1 MRRRV
6 YFVKYFDKGSTSV
19 GADQM
24 APALQR
30 LGVDARV
37 VYARDLPG
45 IRGAILVF
53 VKRADLTD
61 LIAARLRGN
70 RLVVDLQDTPVFRRW
85 ISHWPL
91 YDAFIF
97 RNRRQRRDFGR
108 QIRALGNLW
117 ALQRMIY
124 QHWHPRYRPHRVAN
138 GELRVGYLGTR
149 RSLSLWGRLPGVEFV
164 GEGDWFE
171 RARAV
176 NTHLS
181 VRETRREWLYKPN
194 AKVAT
199 AAACESALLTTPD
212 CSSVELLGEDYPFYL
227 AGADRESILE
237 GIDRAREAVGGPEW
251 RDALERLRQI
261 KEATSLDRIAR
272 EYVEFFRELG

>member
-1 MRRRV
+1 MHRCV
-6 YFVKYFDKGSTSV
+6 YFVKYWDKGSTAV

-24 APALQR
+24 APALRR

-37 VYARDLPG
+37 VYAPELPEIRDAL
-45 IRGAILVF
+45 LVF
-53 VKRADLTD
+53 VKRADITD
-61 LIAARLRGN
+61 LIAARIRGN

-97 RNRRQRRDFGR
+97 RNRRQCRDFGR
-108 QIRALGNLW
+108 QVRLMGNLW
-117 ALQRMIY
+117 AIRRTIY
-124 QHWHPRYRPHRVAN
+124 QHWHPRYGPHRAPD

-149 RSLSLWGRLPGVEFV
+149 RSLSLWGQLPGVEFV

-171 RARAV
+171 RARGFNA
-176 NTHLS
+176 HLS

-199 AAACESALLTTPD
+199 AAACEAVLLTTPD
-212 CSSVELLGEDYPFYL
+212 CSSVELLGENYPFYL
-227 AGADRESILE
+227 PGADRESILE
-237 GIDRAREAVGGPEW
+237 GIERAREAVGGPEW
-251 RDALERLRQI
+251 HDALERLRRI

-272 EYVEFFRELG
+272 EYVELFRELE